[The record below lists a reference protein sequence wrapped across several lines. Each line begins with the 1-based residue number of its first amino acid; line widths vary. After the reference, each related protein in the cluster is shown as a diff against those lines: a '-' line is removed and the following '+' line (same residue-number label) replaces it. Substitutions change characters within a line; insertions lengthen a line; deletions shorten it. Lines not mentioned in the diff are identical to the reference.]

1 MNTFGNTLRLT
12 TFGESHGPA
21 IGGVIDGLPPRRII
35 DMMRLRAFT
44 ARRRPGESAHTT
56 QRRESDSVEMLS
68 GILACD
74 KDGENIS
81 AWSDEAPFGVTLGT
95 PLAFMTRNKD
105 ARSNDYATLADIFRP
120 SHADY
125 TWQARYGIRD
135 WRGGGRA
142 SGRETFSRTV
152 AGGIALQLLES
163 KGVTIASRI
172 SRIGDIPDP
181 TAEEA
186 ETLADRM
193 RSEGDSI
200 GGWVDV
206 TVEGLPA
213 GIGDPVF
220 TKLDQTLAAAMMS
233 IGAVKGVEFG
243 MGFEGVCARG
253 SQRADECYRVPDGRT
268 MTYTNHSGGI
278 QGGISNGMPVT
289 MRIAVKPTPTIAR
302 ELRTVDTSGNEVTFT
317 AHGRHDPCI
326 LLRIQPVAEAMA
338 ALTILDAMLSRG
350 AF

>member
-81 AWSDEAPFGVTLGT
+81 VWSDDAHFGVTLGT
-95 PLAFMTRNKD
+95 PLAFMTRNSD
-105 ARSNDYATLADIFRP
+105 ARSNDYATFADIFRP

-186 ETLADRM
+186 EALADRM

-243 MGFEGVCARG
+243 MGFEGVCTRG
-253 SQRADECYRVPDGRT
+253 SERADEFYHATDGRT

-278 QGGISNGMPVT
+278 QGGISNGMPVI